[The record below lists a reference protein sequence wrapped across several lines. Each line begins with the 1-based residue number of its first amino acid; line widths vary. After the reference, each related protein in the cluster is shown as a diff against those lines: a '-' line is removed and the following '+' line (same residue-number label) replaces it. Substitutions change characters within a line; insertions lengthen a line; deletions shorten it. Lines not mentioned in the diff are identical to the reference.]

1 MIKNIL
7 TILITLFSNI
17 EDKLEK
23 VGLYINELLNI
34 EENLNTMYPYLAW
47 EGWVNLTPVIA
58 FFCDNS
64 KLLELESSN
73 FLAFLTNSSLSRLPL
88 KKKY

>member
-58 FFCDNS
+58 FF
-64 KLLELESSN
+64 L
-73 FLAFLTNSSLSRLPL
+73 R
-88 KKKY
+88 